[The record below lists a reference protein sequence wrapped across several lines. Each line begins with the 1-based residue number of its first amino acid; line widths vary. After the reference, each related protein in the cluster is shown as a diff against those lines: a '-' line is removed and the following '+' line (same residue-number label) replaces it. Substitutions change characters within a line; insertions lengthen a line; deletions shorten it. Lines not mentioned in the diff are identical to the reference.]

1 MNQTIKTTLSL
12 GTLRDIFK
20 FLSEPIVKQIWKS
33 VKDETLCT
41 AKERKRDFKDQD
53 FIDCTKTKLPRFKC
67 NQPEVVGSDSFR
79 AEN

>member
-1 MNQTIKTTLSL
+1 MTPTIKTTLSL

-20 FLSEPIVKQIWKS
+20 FLSEPIVKQIWK
-33 VKDETLCT
+33 KDETLYT
-41 AKERKRDFKDQD
+41 AKEKKRDFKDQD